1 MQGTTSLSEKENN
14 WLAQVGLVV
23 GVFVC
28 LLLFGVVIVRM
39 GLLNRLRRVET
50 VVSLPNTIT
59 YTTKEMR
66 YGQTELHI
74 EAEQEITLQLLNYDL
89 YTHSFDIEELD
100 IHVQM
105 PANGQAITQFTVS
118 EPGIYPIY
126 CGIPGHREAGM
137 IATLVVEP

>member
-14 WLAQVGLVV
+14 WLAQVGLVM

-28 LLLFGVVIVRM
+28 LLLFGVAIGRM
-39 GLLNRLRRVET
+39 GLLNGLLGAET
-50 VVSLPNTIT
+50 AVSLPNSIT

-66 YGQTELHI
+66 YGQTDLHI
-74 EAEQEITLQLLNYDL
+74 QAEQEITLQLLNYDL
-89 YTHSFDIEELD
+89 YAHSFDIEELD

-105 PANGQAITQFTVS
+105 PANGQSITQLTVS
-118 EPGIYPIY
+118 EPGIYTIY